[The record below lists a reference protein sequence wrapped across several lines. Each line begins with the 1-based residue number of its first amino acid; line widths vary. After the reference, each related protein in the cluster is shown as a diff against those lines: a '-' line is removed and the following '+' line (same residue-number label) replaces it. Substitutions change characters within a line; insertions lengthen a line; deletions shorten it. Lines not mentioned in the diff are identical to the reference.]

1 MSLLLDTHIWLWSLL
16 EPERL
21 SADGLEAIGAP
32 GAQHHLSPV
41 SVWEAMI
48 LVEKGRIAVEE
59 EAAPWLREAL
69 ASSPVV
75 EAPLTFEVAIASGAI
90 DVPHRDLA
98 DRFIA
103 ATAKVYGLTLATADR
118 RLLRCRDI
126 ETLSA

>member
-1 MSLLLDTHIWLWSLL
+1 MLLDTHVWLWSLL

-21 SADGLEAIGAP
+21 SRDALDAIETP

-41 SVWEAMI
+41 SVWETMI
-48 LVEKGRIAVEE
+48 LIEKGRIAVDE
-59 EAAPWLREAL
+59 EAAVWTRAAL

-75 EAPLTFEVAIASGAI
+75 EAPLTFQVAVESGAI
-90 DVPHRDLA
+90 DLPHRDPA

-118 RLLRCRDI
+118 RLLRCTDI
-126 ETLSA
+126 EALAA

>member
-32 GAQHHLSPV
+32 GTQHHLSPV

-59 EAAPWLREAL
+59 EAASWLREAL

-75 EAPLTFEVAIASGAI
+75 EAPLTFEVAVASGAI
-90 DVPHRDLA
+90 DVPHRDPA